1 MGLWRRNKKYNKATA
16 NEIKIFTNLHN
27 CDKIYNVN

>member
-1 MGLWRRNKKYNKATA
+1 MELLLRNKNYNKATA